1 MSRSFKELIHE
12 AEQQDAYWVEAAIVA
27 FTEGVCA
34 LMEQQKVNRSELARR
49 LGTSPSYVTKLLR
62 GNVNFTLATMVK
74 VARALG
80 GSLEPRV
87 TPAPHPREDP
97 ETGGASH
104 SRRRSRVAL
113 VGGLG

>member
-1 MSRSFKELIHE
+1 MPRSFKDLFRE
-12 AEQQDAYWVEAAIVA
+12 AEEQDAYWVEAAIVA
-27 FTEGVCA
+27 FTEGVCV

-74 VARALG
+74 VVRALG

-104 SRRRSRVAL
+104 PRRRSRVAL